1 MTAAHTEPGRIGA
14 PELCRVTVLAQHTQV
29 DLALPADVPVALLVP
44 GVVDL
49 VTAHRSHNDF
59 DASSERV
66 EPEAWALARLGSSR
80 LAAALSLHEHG
91 VRDGDLLVL
100 EHASAPAPP
109 PLFDDVTHSVA
120 TADEAGAGRWSPRAA
135 AAVAAVVA
143 LSATVVGVGALLR
156 LASPDGR
163 TAAGAGCAALAALL
177 LLAGILLG
185 RARDDHRT
193 AALLCACAVPA
204 AFATGILVVPGS
216 FGPAHPMLGA
226 VLSGAVATLVLLL
239 TAVGR
244 APFAAVAAVAATAAA
259 AFLVAASTGIS
270 ASAVGAGV
278 VVTALLTV
286 TFAPRLAMKFADL
299 PLPPV
304 PGPGTGTGTPAPQ
317 TEDGRDGPDSPD
329 GGDRSLPDPSE
340 LAAAAARARDH
351 LTGLIGAGAVLVV
364 AGAWCAAAP
373 LSGDGLRLPGTAL
386 AVAAAAVIML
396 RGRTYTDARQAT
408 LLVAGGAT
416 VPVGLLGAAAVGG
429 SAPPV
434 VVFALALAVA
444 TAALVFGVVAPR
456 RSFTPVQRRA
466 AEVVEYAVIATIVPL
481 ACWVTGLYAAVRG
494 F

>member
-14 PELCRVTVLAQHTQV
+14 PELCRVTVLARHTQV

-49 VTAHRSHNDF
+49 ITAHRSHNDF
-59 DASSERV
+59 DTSSERV
-66 EPEAWALARLGSSR
+66 EPETWALARLGSSR

-135 AAVAAVVA
+135 ATVAAGVA
-143 LSATVVGVGALLR
+143 LSATVVGAGALLR
-156 LASPDGR
+156 LSSPDGR
-163 TAAGAGCAALAALL
+163 LAAGAGCAALAALL

-185 RARDDHRT
+185 RTRHDHRT
-193 AALLCACAVPA
+193 ATILCACAVPA
-204 AFATGILVVPGS
+204 AFATGVLVVPGS

-244 APFAAVAAVAATAAA
+244 VPFTAVAAVAATAAA
-259 AFLVAASTGIS
+259 AFLVAAATGIS
-270 ASAVGAGV
+270 GSAVGAGV

-304 PGPGTGTGTPAPQ
+304 PGPGTGAPAPQ
-317 TEDGRDGPDSPD
+317 TEGGRDEPDSPD

-340 LAAAAARARDH
+340 LAAAAARTRDH
-351 LTGLIGAGAVLVV
+351 LTGLIGAGAVLAV

-373 LSGDGLRLPGTAL
+373 LSGDGLRRPGTAL

-416 VPVGLLGAAAVGG
+416 VPVGLLVAAAVGG

-456 RSFTPVQRRA
+456 RVFTPVQRRA